1 MRDNIIAL
9 SKKFISIKS
18 TPDNTSALEKILKFA
33 LSNLKEFSIERFENK
48 GAKSALI
55 YNTPQ
60 RPKKFK
66 VILNGHLD
74 IIPGKESQY
83 RPYINNGKLYG
94 VGAMDMKASVA
105 CLIEVFKEMAN
116 KVDYPLGLQLV
127 TDEEVGGFNG
137 TKYQI
142 EKGVRADFVIVGENT
157 NFNIEN
163 QAKGIMWAKV
173 YAKGK
178 TAHGAYPWKGEN
190 AILKMNRF
198 LNNLDKKYPAP
209 TKAKWVTTVN
219 VSRIETDN
227 QTFNKIPDTCEVWL
241 DIRYLPEKTATV
253 VSDLKKI
260 LPKGF
265 VLEII
270 AKEPALS
277 TNKDNPFVRSLKTV
291 IKNTI
296 GKNALVLA
304 ANGSSDARHYARVRC
319 PAIEFGPGGGGMGS
333 DNEWVDISDLE
344 KYYQTLKNFLASL
357 VSNSRAHN

>member
-1 MRDNIIAL
+1 MINDIVKL

-18 TPDNTSALEKILKFA
+18 TPDNPQALEKVLELA
-33 LSNLKEFSIERFENK
+33 LSNLKGFTIERFERN

-55 YNTPQ
+55 YNTRH

-66 VILNGHLD
+66 IILNGHLD

-83 RPYINNGKLYG
+83 HPILRGNKLYG

-105 CLIEVFKEMAN
+105 CLIAAFKEVAG
-116 KVDYPLGLQLV
+116 KIKYPLGLQLV

-142 EKGVRADFVIVGENT
+142 EKGVKADFVIVGEDT

-163 QAKGIMWAKV
+163 QTKGIIWAKIS
-173 YAKGK
+173 AKGK

-198 LNNLDKKYPAP
+198 FNSLDKKYPAP
-209 TKAKWVTTVN
+209 KKAKWATTVN
-219 VSRIETDN
+219 VARIETGN
-227 QTFNKIPDTCEVWL
+227 KTFNKIPDDCEAWL
-241 DIRYLPEKTATV
+241 DIRYVPKE
-253 VSDLKKI
+253 SDAIAGNLKKL

-265 VLEII
+265 GLEIL

-277 TNKDNPFVRSLKTV
+277 TDENNPFVRSLKKAV
-291 IKNTI
+291 KQTI
-296 GKNALVLA
+296 GKTPLVVA
-304 ANGSSDARHYARVRC
+304 ANGSSDARHYARVDC

-333 DNEWVDISDLE
+333 DNEWVGTPDLE
-344 KYYQTLKNFLASL
+344 KYYQILKNFLL
-357 VSNSRAHN
+357 